1 MRMDLGRKIT
11 SIVAA
16 LALAL
21 AGVPAPAL
29 AEGGQQEAQTQLSPA
44 DDPVNTSGKFTY
56 TFEGEAVD
64 MWVGDGADH
73 MKMLPPGEELH
84 EEDVTYYD
92 SGTGNVTIRLS
103 TLFITKVTSITVNG
117 EDYSAQIPTTKEQK
131 LDHFTYQHTEFNI
144 SVPKADTYEIETTTD
159 IDRDPAVG
167 NFLWSYRE
175 EDKGKDDYMDHGRI
189 EFVSAVYDGNTY
201 TAAALKQGTAFDWS
215 ENGEGDGGA
224 VFPAG
229 TTLTV
234 RLIPEHGMQLVSFG
248 PNGET
253 FETGEET
260 AVYTFK
266 VAKGNFHLGARFAE
280 VDDVVVS
287 KSDAIAGG
295 AIELSNEDV
304 PSGSAALYVSDSE
317 ISPDEQAGLEAVVAA
332 EGDYEVMEVVDL
344 TLDQLVYKGTDD
356 PATAWTASLG
366 HDEDLKQRAAVAL
379 TIADDQS
386 VTDAI
391 VVHEENGTWV
401 PLETYFD
408 PESNSAVFVTK
419 GFSNYAIATTATP
432 TESVY
437 RLYNPYSGE
446 HFYTTS
452 AYEYEQVQKAGW
464 NGEGVAW
471 SAPAQG
477 GESVYRLYNPYG
489 GDHHYTTS
497 INERDCLMN
506 LGWNYEGIA
515 FYGATEDDSPVARL
529 YNPYSSAGAHL
540 FTMSEFEANA
550 VEQAG
555 WIREGTGWYALA

>member
-1 MRMDLGRKIT
+1 MDLGRKIT

-29 AEGGQQEAQTQLSPA
+29 AESGRYDTQTQLSPA
-44 DDPVNTSGKFTY
+44 DDPVNTSGMFTY
-56 TFEGEAVD
+56 TFGGEAVD

-73 MKMLPPGEELH
+73 MEMLPTGKLQNQNVSYYYAGE
-84 EEDVTYYD
+84 
-92 SGTGNVTIRLS
+92 GNVTIRLS

-131 LDHFTYQHTEFNI
+131 LDHFTNQHTEFDI

-189 EFVSAVYDGNTY
+189 EFVSAVYGGKTY
-201 TAAALKQGTAFDWS
+201 AADDLEQGTAFDWS

-266 VAKGNFHLGARFAE
+266 VANGNFHLGARFAE

-317 ISPDEQAGLEAVVAA
+317 ISPDEQADLEAVVAA

-344 TLDQLVYKGTDD
+344 SLDQLVYKGTDD
-356 PATAWTASLG
+356 PANAWTASLG

-391 VVHEENGTWV
+391 VVQEENGTWA

-419 GFSNYAIATTATP
+419 GFSNYAIATIATP

-506 LGWNYEGIA
+506 LGWIYEGIA

>member
-1 MRMDLGRKIT
+1 MDLGRKIA

-29 AEGGQQEAQTQLSPA
+29 AESGRYDTQSQLSPA

-56 TFEGEAVD
+56 RFEGEAVD

-73 MKMLPPGEELH
+73 MKMLPDGKLSEK
-84 EEDVTYYD
+84 DVTYYY
-92 SGTGNVTIRLS
+92 SGTGKVTIRLS

-117 EDYSAQIPTTKEQK
+117 TSYNNQIPTTQEDK
-131 LDHFTYQHTEFNI
+131 LAHFTNQHTEFDI
-144 SVPKADTYEIETTTD
+144 TVDKADAYVIETTTARD
-159 IDRDPAVG
+159 DDPAVG

-189 EFVSAVYDGNTY
+189 EFVSAVYGGETY
-201 TAAALKQGTAFDWS
+201 TADKLEQGTAFDWS

-260 AVYTFK
+260 AVYTFE

-317 ISPDEQAGLEAVVAA
+317 ISPAEQAGLEAVVAA

-344 TLDQLVYKGTDD
+344 SLDQLVYKGTDD

-379 TIADDQS
+379 TIAEDQS

-408 PESNSAVFVTK
+408 PESNSAVFATR
-419 GFSNYAIATTATP
+419 GFSNYAIATIATP

-464 NGEGVAW
+464 NDEGVAW
-471 SAPAQG
+471 SAPAKG

>member
-29 AEGGQQEAQTQLSPA
+29 AEGGQQEAQTQLSPT

-56 TFEGEAVD
+56 TYTGEAVD

-73 MKMLPPGEELH
+73 MEMLPQGELQNRN
-84 EEDVTYYD
+84 VSYYYA
-92 SGTGNVTIRLS
+92 GEGNVTIRLS

-117 EDYSAQIPTTKEQK
+117 TSYNDQIPTTQEDK
-131 LDHFTYQHTEFNI
+131 LAHFTNQHTEFDI
-144 SVPKADTYEIETTTD
+144 TVDKADAYVIETTTARD
-159 IDRDPAVG
+159 DDPAVG

-189 EFVSAVYDGNTY
+189 EFVSAVYGGKTY
-201 TAAALKQGTAFDWS
+201 TADDLKQGTAFDWG

-234 RLIPEHGMQLVSFG
+234 KLVPEHGMQLVSFG

-260 AVYTFK
+260 AVYTFE
-266 VAKGNFHLGARFAE
+266 VAKGNFHLGAVFDE

-287 KSDAIAGG
+287 KSEGVSGG

-304 PSGSAALYVSDSE
+304 SVGSAALYVSDSE
-317 ISPDEQAGLEAVVAA
+317 VTPAEQAELEQVVGA
-332 EGDYEVMEVVDL
+332 EGDYEVSSVVDL
-344 TLDQLVYKGTDD
+344 SLDQLVYRGTSD
-356 PATAWTASLG
+356 PSTAWTASLG
-366 HDEDLKQRAAVAL
+366 HDEDLKQNAIVAL
-379 TIADDQS
+379 TLSGDQNVS
-386 VTDAI
+386 SAL
-391 VVHEENGTWV
+391 VVHQEDGKWV
-401 PLETYFD
+401 PLDTLYDEET
-408 PESNSAVFVTK
+408 NSAVFATR

-464 NGEGVAW
+464 NGEGLAW

-489 GDHHYTTS
+489 GGHHYTTS
-497 INERDCLMN
+497 IDERDCLMN